1 VSELRGRRGG
11 DDPSKGNT
19 PGDRAGET
27 GRPENETSRQ
37 SDDGERH
44 QQASRR
50 DAPTP
55 DRHDATHHEAPRPL
69 TAREKSE
76 QRLDDVYWPGNARGA
91 SAEQRDDST
100 APNSSA
106 VVSRASESR
115 QEDSRASA
123 DPRLREVQASEADSI
138 AEDETADRRSSQ
150 PLTAREK
157 SRATS
162 RRDVLAGVLQV
173 VVSRAGR

>member
-1 VSELRGRRGG
+1 MAATTRARATR
-11 DDPSKGNT
+11 

-76 QRLDDVYWPGNARGA
+76 QRIDDVYWPGNARGA

-138 AEDETADRRSSQ
+138 DDDETADRRSSQ

-157 SRATS
+157 LEQRL
-162 RRDVLAGVLQV
+162 DEMYWPGVLQV